1 MIVELDDGRIP
12 SVPLDWF
19 PRLLH
24 ATHWVLTMKNPLDKL
39 TIRGFKSIRELED
52 FELKDLNIFVGANG
66 AGKSNLI
73 SFFRMLQSLIE
84 GNLDDYVRDSGGISD
99 LLHNGRKA
107 TKQMEFETR
116 FGIRGYRFIIK
127 PSPGEGFALT
137 DEARYY
143 EHGSTGWWELGSS
156 VDNSSLLVKE
166 AKGSTL
172 DSENSEPVYN
182 AINSWKIYHFHDT
195 SLTAP
200 MRHAEIVEDNKAL
213 RSDASNIGPFLLRLR
228 NEKRFYYDEILNA
241 CRLVAPFL
249 DDFLLDPRQ
258 LGPKTKVSLTWKIK
272 GSDYPMQPYHLSDG
286 SIRFI
291 CLATALLQP
300 NPPSTIII
308 DEPELGLHPE
318 AIRILGELIED
329 AAKRTQIIVATQSP
343 LLLDQFSIEDIVV
356 VNREKGQSVFERLK
370 RAFFNKWLEAY
381 SVGELWSKN
390 VIQGGTTN
398 E

>member
-1 MIVELDDGRIP
+1 MAD
-12 SVPLDWF
+12 S
-19 PRLLH
+19 
-24 ATHWVLTMKNPLDKL
+24 LDKL
-39 TIRGFKSIRELED
+39 TIRGFKSIRELSD

-84 GNLDDYVRDSGGISD
+84 GNLADYIRDSGGISD

-107 TKQMEFETR
+107 TKQMEFEAR
-116 FGIRGYRFIIK
+116 FGLRGYRFTLT
-127 PSPGEGFALT
+127 PGPGEGFALVN
-137 DEARYY
+137 EARYY
-143 EHGSTGWWELGSS
+143 KHGSTGWWELGISG
-156 VDNSSLLVKE
+156 DNSSLLVKE
-166 AKGSTL
+166 AKGRSR
-172 DSENSEPVYN
+172 DSHYSKPVYN
-182 AINSWKIYHFHDT
+182 AISSWKIYHFHDT
-195 SLTAP
+195 SSTAA

-213 RSDASNIGPFLLRLR
+213 RYDASNIGPFLLRLR
-228 NEKRFYYDEILNA
+228 NENKSYYDEILNA
-241 CRLVAPFL
+241 CCLVAPFF
-249 DDFLLDPRQ
+249 DDFLLDPQQ
-258 LGPKTKVSLTWKIK
+258 LGPKTKVSLTWKAK

-300 NPPSTIII
+300 EPPSTIII

-318 AIRILGELIED
+318 AVRILAELIEN

-343 LLLDQFSIEDIVV
+343 LLLDQFAIEDIVV
-356 VNREKGQSVFERLK
+356 VNRKEGQSTFERLK
-370 RAFFNKWLEAY
+370 RTDFNEWLEDY
-381 SVGELWSKN
+381 SVGELWTKN

>member
-1 MIVELDDGRIP
+1 MAD
-12 SVPLDWF
+12 S
-19 PRLLH
+19 
-24 ATHWVLTMKNPLDKL
+24 LDKL
-39 TIRGFKSIRELED
+39 TIRGFKSIRELND
-52 FELKDLNIFVGANG
+52 FELRDLNIFVGANG

-84 GNLDDYVRDSGGISD
+84 GNLTDYVRDSGGISD

-107 TKQMEFETR
+107 TRQMELETR
-116 FGIRGYRFIIK
+116 FGPRGYRFKIK
-127 PSPGEGFALT
+127 PGPGEGFALT

-143 EHGSTGWWELGSS
+143 ERGYTAWWELGTSGDS
-156 VDNSSLLVKE
+156 SSLLVKE
-166 AKGSTL
+166 AKGTSR
-172 DSENSEPVYN
+172 DSQYSKPVYN

-195 SLTAP
+195 SSTAP
-200 MRHAEIVEDNKAL
+200 MRHAEIIEDNKVL
-213 RSDASNIGPFLLRLR
+213 RHDASNIAPFLLRLR
-228 NEKRFYYDEILNA
+228 SERKSCYDDILNA
-241 CRLVAPFL
+241 CRLVAPFF
-249 DDFLLDPRQ
+249 DDFLLDPQQ
-258 LGPKTKVSLTWKIK
+258 LGPKTKVALSWKTR

-286 SIRFI
+286 SIRFV

-329 AAKRTQIIVATQSP
+329 AAKRTQIILATQSP
-343 LLLDQFSIEDIVV
+343 LLLDQFSIENIVV
-356 VNREKGQSVFERLK
+356 VKRKEGQSTFERLK
-370 RAFFNKWLEAY
+370 YADFNEWLDDY
-381 SVGELWSKN
+381 SVGQLWTKN